1 MSEMEK
7 MRREELYD
15 FSDPETDA
23 SMKHAKKACAR
34 LQTMNIYD
42 DDYREVIED
51 LIPGIPRSS
60 AVCPPFHCDHGH
72 GIRLGEGV
80 FVNYGCVMLDSGL
93 ITIGNHTLIGP
104 NCQLYTPQHPTDY
117 VARRKTQETAHPI
130 TIGDDCWLGG
140 SVVVCPGVTIG
151 DRCIIAAGSVVT
163 HDIPAD
169 SMAAGVPAKVK
180 KSLNGKRG
188 SK

>member
-1 MSEMEK
+1 MEK

-34 LQTMNIYD
+34 LQTMTIYD

-80 FVNYGCVMLDSGL
+80 FVNYGCVMLDSP
-93 ITIGNHTLIGP
+93 TANSTRP
-104 NCQLYTPQHPTDY
+104 NIPPTMWRD
-117 VARRKTQETAHPI
+117 ARRRRRPIPSPSATTA
-130 TIGDDCWLGG
+130 GWGAAWWCA
-140 SVVVCPGVTIG
+140 PG
-151 DRCIIAAGSVVT
+151 
-163 HDIPAD
+163 
-169 SMAAGVPAKVK
+169 
-180 KSLNGKRG
+180 
-188 SK
+188 